1 MARSVVVVR
10 ANGYEIGPGADL
22 SGAYLVLAELRW
34 AELWWANLEGA
45 NLSGTNLR
53 GQNLS
58 TARLTGATADSNTTW
73 PKGFDP
79 KAAGVIFV
87 DTE

>member
-1 MARSVVVVR
+1 MFDPELFDEEGVEKT
-10 ANGYEIGPGADL
+10 YETLLKEVDL
-22 SGAYLVLAELRW
+22 RGTSLQ
-34 AELWWANLEGA
+34 
-45 NLSGTNLR
+45 GTNLR

-79 KAAGVIFV
+79 KAAGVIFE
-87 DTE
+87 D